1 MLVFAPKCKIPWVY
15 FGSRVV
21 RRSMTMLIPSL
32 MRMQITL
39 FCVRHFH
46 ICHSMWARWPKPL
59 GFECK
64 KLFNVW
70 LWSRTSSYNHK
81 FYRLNWA
88 KKGIVH
94 VHTLV
99 LLIKNI
105 GCSCGYLVL
114 NMMRKLVKF
123 GSGSIN
129 SYGRHRIAKL
139 IKWGLKIICFRY
151 DSWYFPQHR
160 KPDYIVQTGLG
171 KYFFIYWK

>member
-1 MLVFAPKCKIPWVY
+1 MATSLELVVLRLKIHLLKDLDLRDQALS
-15 FGSRVV
+15 FRT
-21 RRSMTMLIPSL
+21 RFILL
-32 MRMQITL
+32 M
-39 FCVRHFH
+39 
-46 ICHSMWARWPKPL
+46 
-59 GFECK
+59 
-64 KLFNVW
+64 
-70 LWSRTSSYNHK
+70 SYH
-81 FYRLNWA
+81 LNWA